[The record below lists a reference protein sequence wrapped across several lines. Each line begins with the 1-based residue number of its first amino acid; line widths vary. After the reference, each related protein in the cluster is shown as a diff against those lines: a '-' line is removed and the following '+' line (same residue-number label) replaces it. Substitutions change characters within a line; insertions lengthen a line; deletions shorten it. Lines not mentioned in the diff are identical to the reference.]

1 MHSTKTQRKFI
12 QLRSQGFSFARI
24 SEQLRVSKP
33 TLLKWNRWF
42 EEEIDLLTALE
53 RENSHENLRISHQAD
68 LTRLSK
74 LQDTLENEL
83 AARNLSKIPTE
94 KLFRLAQNLRDQI
107 QTANDQAKLLEK
119 QKPITPDG
127 LTRLERMREN
137 LNDLRIWRGKLPLD
151 EDGNEIQLDPPST
164 KDELHESPI
173 PPTDEP
179 QPTPVNKRET
189 SSQNS
194 PIS

>member
-12 QLRSQGFSFARI
+12 QLRSEGLSFARI

-53 RENSHENLRISHQAD
+53 RENSHENLRLAHQTD

-83 AARNLSKIPTE
+83 AARKLSEIPTE
-94 KLFRLAQNLRDQI
+94 KLFRIAQNLRDQ
-107 QTANDQAKLLEK
+107 
-119 QKPITPDG
+119 
-127 LTRLERMREN
+127 
-137 LNDLRIWRGKLPLD
+137 
-151 EDGNEIQLDPPST
+151 
-164 KDELHESPI
+164 
-173 PPTDEP
+173 
-179 QPTPVNKRET
+179 
-189 SSQNS
+189 
-194 PIS
+194 